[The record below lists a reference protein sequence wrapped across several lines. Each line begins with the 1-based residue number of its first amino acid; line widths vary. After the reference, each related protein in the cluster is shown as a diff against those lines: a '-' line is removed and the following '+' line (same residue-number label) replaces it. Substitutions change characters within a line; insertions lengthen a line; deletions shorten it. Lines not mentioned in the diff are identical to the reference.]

1 MTIDLRPVA
10 HIIGLLLT
18 AFGAAM
24 LFPAV
29 LDLAAGDANW
39 RAFLLSAVV
48 TVATG
53 ATVALASANGMGRS
67 LDVRQAYALTAGA
80 WATLSIF
87 GALPFYLGAP
97 ELHLVDALF
106 EATSGITTTGASV
119 IYGLDTLPLGMNLWR
134 GMLNWIGGLGVAFV
148 AMIFLPVMRVGGMQF
163 FRVQG
168 FDTFGKVMPR
178 ANDIA
183 LSLLQ
188 IYVGLTLACYL
199 TYVAVGM
206 TSLDA
211 AVLSG
216 ATLATG
222 GFAPTD
228 LSFNKYRGAAEYAG
242 VLFMFLAALPY
253 IRFVQLVAGAPK
265 PLFQDVQV
273 RVFAGIIVAATA
285 VTVAFR
291 MVTAGTSLEPT
302 LREALFNLTSIMT
315 TTGFGSGSFT
325 TWGAFAVYVAFL
337 LALIGGCSGTS
348 SSSLSVFRVIILF
361 KAVRRA
367 VLRILTPDRVLPIRY
382 GGRAVDQDTVDGV
395 SFFVSVYVVLFAALT
410 IAMSLTGVGIEAS
423 IFAIWATITNTG
435 YATGP
440 LVAATGTFVD
450 YPAAGKWLMILAMLC
465 GRLGYLS
472 IFVLLLPRF
481 WRA

>member
-1 MTIDLRPVA
+1 MTTDLRPVA

-24 LFPAV
+24 LFPAA
-29 LDLAAGDANW
+29 LDLAAGDGNW
-39 RAFLLSAVV
+39 RSFLLSAAVTMAAGGVV
-48 TVATG
+48 AM
-53 ATVALASANGMGRS
+53 ASANAMGRS
-67 LDVRQAYALTAGA
+67 LDVRQAYVLTAGA
-80 WATLSIF
+80 WATLSVF
-87 GALPFYLGAP
+87 GALPFYIGAP
-97 ELHLVDALF
+97 GLSPVDALF
-106 EATSGITTTGASV
+106 EGTSGITTTGASV
-119 IYGLDTLPLGMNLWR
+119 IAGLDGMPAGMNLWR

-148 AMIFLPVMRVGGMQF
+148 AMIFLPAMRVGGMQF
-163 FRVQG
+163 FKVQG

-188 IYVGLTLACYL
+188 VYVGLTLLCYL
-199 TYVAVGM
+199 TYVALGM

-211 AVLSG
+211 VVLSG
-216 ATLATG
+216 ATIATG

-253 IRFVQLVAGAPK
+253 IRFVQLLAGAPK

-273 RVFAGIIVAATA
+273 RVFAAIIVVATA
-285 VTVAFR
+285 VTVAWR
-291 MVTAGTSLEPT
+291 MVTAGTGLEPT
-302 LREALFNLTSIMT
+302 IREALFNLVSIMT
-315 TTGFGSGSFT
+315 TTGFGSGTFGA
-325 TWGAFAVYVAFL
+325 WGSFAVFVAFV

-382 GGRAVDQDTVDGV
+382 GGRAVDLDTIDGV
-395 SFFVSVYVVLFAALT
+395 AFFVTLYVALFAGLT
-410 IAMSLTGVGIEAS
+410 IAMSLTGVGSEAA
-423 IFAIWATITNTG
+423 IFGVWATITNTG
-435 YATGP
+435 YSMGP

-450 YPAAGKWLMILAMLC
+450 YPEPAKWLMILAMLT
-465 GRLGYLS
+465 GRLGYMSVFL
-472 IFVLLLPRF
+472 LLLPRF